1 MFIRCVLVLAIGL
14 LASHVSADE
23 PAPLANQPIAI
34 LRSGGFN
41 PKAAEDYFRKLRD
54 DLGVGNKLASQIEQ
68 QKAKT
73 VASKLDNP
81 VSGLLVYLSP
91 GLLPS
96 VEQIQFTE
104 VADHEEFVRLVNA
117 RSSLTGATAKLEGSG
132 DLYSLVVT
140 NTWRDDY
147 EEIQPASNTEV
158 VEEPPGGPGSPEEAA
173 NDPAIAVDEDAPA
186 TTNSVTIS
194 IGGST
199 TGAGVVVGSVN
210 SNDEG
215 KVIEENGQKFREYS
229 STSTSYFRYH
239 DGFLFESQ
247 TNALHKMN
255 LPSGDSLRQ
264 MENTDVGG
272 EVVFHPDRIPM
283 GIRMLGWN
291 ALSTAAGAELQQRDE
306 EPEQDYTV
314 RRSAGDAGLALIRS
328 AMFDTEKVSTWIK
341 VPFDENPVQ
350 GEFRI
355 NARKNSDLGRT
366 LREVSSPERRFAPI
380 LNDDAAATVYL
391 AAHLPEEWRN
401 VVSAY
406 LASVTEDVTKSPD
419 HSEAERAVQL
429 TWFKSLAALAEH
441 GNVEFCVKLGW
452 SKESGGVI
460 YGGIQ
465 LNDNPELLAA
475 IQSVTNEAGGPDEQP
490 ELVQLHDMP
499 MLKMLVPTDV
509 DLEPIN
515 PTHVYIANVDSCLWF
530 SVGGENAHEIIRQSV
545 ERCREAG
552 GRITTPV
559 FTASVDLQRWADYP
573 QDDATGLTAQH
584 QSWYSF
590 KSLSPIWLSADFWGG
605 PDSEDDE
612 DTSRRDVFNRAIA
625 LGGSKVMSFTID
637 TDESGLV
644 SRGSVGAA
652 MVRGYAATA
661 VMSLEDLLQPALD
674 AADGANQETDAD
686 GQSRD
691 AEDVQQ

>member
-1 MFIRCVLVLAIGL
+1 MFIPCILFLTIGL
-14 LASHVSADE
+14 LAGHASADE

-41 PKAAEDYFRKLRD
+41 TKAAEDYFRKLRD
-54 DLGVGNKLASQIEQ
+54 DLGVGTKLASQIEQ

-96 VEQIQFTE
+96 AEQIQFAE
-104 VADHEEFVRLVNA
+104 VADHEEFVRLINA
-117 RSSLTGATAKLEGSG
+117 RSNLTGATAKLEGSG
-132 DLYSLVVT
+132 DLYSMVVT
-140 NTWRDDY
+140 NTWRVEVED
-147 EEIQPASNTEV
+147 IQPVSNTEV
-158 VEEPPGGPGSPEEAA
+158 VDEPPKKGLRSPEDAA
-173 NDPAIAVDEDAPA
+173 NDPAIAVDEEPPA
-186 TTNSVTIS
+186 SRSSVTIS
-194 IGGST
+194 LGGST
-199 TGAGVVVGSVN
+199 TGAGIVMRSDV
-210 SNDEG
+210 SNGEG
-215 KVIEENGQKFREYS
+215 KLIEENGKKFQEYS
-229 STSTSYFRYH
+229 STNTSYFRYH

-247 TNALHKMN
+247 TNALHTMN
-255 LPSGDSLRQ
+255 MPSGDSLRQ
-264 MENTDVGG
+264 MDNADVGG

-283 GIRMLGWN
+283 GLRMLGWN

-306 EPEQDYTV
+306 EPEQDYAV

-355 NARKNSDLGRT
+355 SSRKNSDLGRT
-366 LREVSSPERRFAPI
+366 LRELSSAERRFAPI
-380 LNDDAAATVYL
+380 LNDNAAATIHL

-406 LASVTEDVTKSPD
+406 FANVTEEVSNSQD
-419 HSEAERAVQL
+419 HSDAERAAQL
-429 TWFKSLAALAEH
+429 TWYKSFASLAEH

-452 SKESGGVI
+452 TKESGGVI
-460 YGGIQ
+460 YGGVQ
-465 LNDNPELLAA
+465 LNDNPDLLAA
-475 IQSVTNEAGGPDEQP
+475 IQSEKNDDGELATQT
-490 ELVQLHDMP
+490 ELVQLHDMS

-509 DLEPIN
+509 DLAPIN
-515 PTHVYIANVDSCLWF
+515 PTHVYLANVDSCLWF

-552 GRITTPV
+552 GRISTPV
-559 FTASVDLQRWADYP
+559 FTAKVDLQRWADYP
-573 QDDATGLTAQH
+573 QDDATGLTVQH

-590 KSLSPIWLSADFWGG
+590 KSLFPIWLSEDFWGG
-605 PDSEDDE
+605 PDSEDAE
-612 DTSRRDVFNRAIA
+612 DTSRPEVFNRAMA
-625 LGGSKVMSFTID
+625 LGGSKSMSFTVD

-644 SRGSVGAA
+644 SRVSVGDAVA
-652 MVRGYAATA
+652 RAYAAAA
-661 VMSLEDLLQPALD
+661 VLSLEEMVGLVTEIPGNLD
-674 AADGANQETDAD
+674 TPPTNNVSE
-686 GQSRD
+686 
-691 AEDVQQ
+691 

>member
-1 MFIRCVLVLAIGL
+1 MFIRCTLLVTMGL
-14 LASHVSADE
+14 LTGHASADE
-23 PAPLANQPIAI
+23 PAPPANQPIAI

-41 PKAAEDYFRKLRD
+41 TTTAEDYFGKLRD
-54 DLGVGNKLASQIEQ
+54 DLGVGNKLASQMEHN
-68 QKAKT
+68 KDNPL
-73 VASKLDNP
+73 ASKLDKP

-96 VEQIQFTE
+96 VEQIQFSE
-104 VADHEEFVRLVNA
+104 VADHEEFVRLINA

-147 EEIQPASNTEV
+147 EEILPASNTKV
-158 VEEPPGGPGSPEEAA
+158 VEEPPGGPGSPKDAA

-215 KVIEENGQKFREYS
+215 KVIEENGKKFREYS
-229 STSTSYFRYH
+229 STNTSYFRYH
-239 DGFLFESQ
+239 DGFLFESR

-264 MENTDVGG
+264 MENADVGG

-283 GIRMLGWN
+283 GVRMLGWN

-306 EPEQDYTV
+306 EPEQEYAV

-355 NARKNSDLGRT
+355 NARRNSDLGRT

-401 VVSAY
+401 VVTAY
-406 LASVTEDVTKSPD
+406 LASATEDVTNSSD
-419 HSEAERAVQL
+419 YSDAERAAEL
-429 TWFKSLAALAEH
+429 TWCKSFASLAEH

-452 SKESGGVI
+452 TKESGGVI

-475 IQSVTNEAGGPDEQP
+475 IQSAINEAGEPDAQP
-490 ELVQLHDMP
+490 ELIQLHETP
-499 MLKMLVPTDV
+499 MLKMPVPADV

-515 PTHVYIANVDSCLWF
+515 LTHVYLANIDSCLWF
-530 SVGGENAHEIIRQSV
+530 AVGGENAHEIIRQSV

-552 GRITTPV
+552 GRIATPV
-559 FTASVDLQRWADYP
+559 FTASLDLQRWADYP

-584 QSWYSF
+584 SRWYSLTSSF
-590 KSLSPIWLSADFWGG
+590 ASWMVEDFTGA
-605 PDSEDDE
+605 PEEEDDE
-612 DTSRRDVFNRAIA
+612 DTSRSELFDRAMA
-625 LGGSKVMSFTID
+625 LGGSRVISFTID
-637 TDESGLV
+637 TDESGVVSRVSVGEAVARAYAAISVLSIEDLV
-644 SRGSVGAA
+644 SQSMDSNDGPSQNAA
-652 MVRGYAATA
+652 
-661 VMSLEDLLQPALD
+661 SDNQD
-674 AADGANQETDAD
+674 APDA
-686 GQSRD
+686 
-691 AEDVQQ
+691 QQ

>member
-1 MFIRCVLVLAIGL
+1 MFIRCFLFLTIGL
-14 LASHVSADE
+14 LASHASADE

-41 PKAAEDYFRKLRD
+41 MKAAEDYFRKLRD
-54 DLGVGNKLASQIEQ
+54 DLGVGNKLASQMEQ

-73 VASKLDNP
+73 VATKLDNP
-81 VSGLLVYLSP
+81 ASGLLVYLSP

-96 VEQIQFTE
+96 AEQIQFSE
-104 VADHEEFVRLVNA
+104 VADQEEFVRLINA
-117 RSSLTGATAKLEGSG
+117 RSSISGVTAKLEGSG
-132 DLYSLVVT
+132 DLYSMVVT
-140 NTWRDDY
+140 NTWRVEVDD
-147 EEIQPASNTEV
+147 IQPVSNTEV
-158 VEEPPGGPGSPEEAA
+158 VDEPANGPGTAEDAA
-173 NDPAIAVDEDAPA
+173 ADPAIGVDEETPA

-194 IGGST
+194 LGGST
-199 TGAGVVVGSVN
+199 TGAGIVVRSDV
-210 SNDEG
+210 SNGEG
-215 KVIEENGQKFREYS
+215 KLIEENGKKFQEYS

-247 TNALHKMN
+247 TNALHTMN

-264 MENTDVGG
+264 MDNADVGG

-283 GIRMLGWN
+283 GLRMLGWN

-306 EPEQDYTV
+306 EPEQDYAV

-350 GEFRI
+350 GQFRI
-355 NARKNSDLGRT
+355 GARKNSDLGRT
-366 LREVSSPERRFAPI
+366 LRELSSAERRFAPI
-380 LNDDAAATVYL
+380 LNDDAAATIYL
-391 AAHLPEEWRN
+391 VAHLPEKWRN

-406 LASVTEDVTKSPD
+406 IANVTEEVTNSPD
-419 HSEAERAVQL
+419 HSDAERAAQL
-429 TWFKSLAALAEH
+429 TWFKSFASLAEH

-460 YGGIQ
+460 YGGVQ
-465 LNDNPELLAA
+465 LNDNPDFLTA
-475 IQSVTNEAGGPDEQP
+475 IQSAANDDGELETQT

-499 MLKMLVPTDV
+499 MLKMRVPADV
-509 DLEPIN
+509 DMAPIN
-515 PTHVYIANVDSCLWF
+515 LTHVYFANVDSCLWF

-552 GRITTPV
+552 GRISTPV
-559 FTASVDLQRWADYP
+559 FTAKVDLQRWADYP

-584 QSWYSF
+584 QHWYTGT
-590 KSLSPIWLSADFWGG
+590 SLLPMWLSAGLLG
-605 PDSEDDE
+605 EPASEDDE
-612 DTSRRDVFNRAIA
+612 DIRQLEVFNRAIA
-625 LGGSKVMSFTID
+625 MAGSKAMSFTID

-644 SRGSVGAA
+644 SQVSVGDAV
-652 MVRGYAATA
+652 VRAYAAAA
-661 VMSLEDLLQPALD
+661 VLSLEDMVGSVTERPENLD
-674 AADGANQETDAD
+674 ATPTTNASE
-686 GQSRD
+686 
-691 AEDVQQ
+691 

>member
-1 MFIRCVLVLAIGL
+1 MINRSILFLTIGL
-14 LASHVSADE
+14 LASLASADE
-23 PAPLANQPIAI
+23 PAPLADQPIVI
-34 LRSGGFN
+34 LRSGGFST
-41 PKAAEDYFRKLRD
+41 KTGEDYFRKLRD

-68 QKAKT
+68 NKDKPL
-73 VASKLDNP
+73 ASKLDKP

-96 VEQIQFTE
+96 VEQIQFSE
-104 VADHEEFVRLVNA
+104 VADHEEFVRLINS

-147 EEIQPASNTEV
+147 EEILPASNTEV
-158 VEEPPGGPGSPEEAA
+158 VEEPPGGPGSPEDAA
-173 NDPAIAVDEDAPA
+173 NDPSIAVDEDAPA

-199 TGAGVVVGSVN
+199 TGAGVVVGSVD

-247 TNALHKMN
+247 TNALHTMN

-264 MENTDVGG
+264 MENADVGG

-306 EPEQDYTV
+306 EPEQEYAV

-328 AMFDTEKVSTWIK
+328 AMFDTEKVATWIK

-419 HSEAERAVQL
+419 HSDAERAVQL
-429 TWFKSLAALAEH
+429 TWFKSLASLAEH

-475 IQSVTNEAGGPDEQP
+475 IQSATNEAGGQDAQP
-490 ELVQLHDMP
+490 ELVQLHEMP
-499 MLKMLVPTDV
+499 MLKMPVPTDL
-509 DLEPIN
+509 DMEPIN
-515 PTHVYIANVDSCLWF
+515 LTHAYLANIDSCLWF
-530 SVGGENAHEIIRQSV
+530 AVGGENAHEIIRQSV

-552 GRITTPV
+552 GRIATPV

-584 QSWYSF
+584 SRWYPLTSWFVSWTVEDF
-590 KSLSPIWLSADFWGG
+590 TGSPEE
-605 PDSEDDE
+605 EDDE
-612 DTSRRDVFNRAIA
+612 DTSRSEVFDRALA

-637 TDESGLV
+637 TDESGMVSRVSVGEAVARAYAAISVLSIEDLV
-644 SRGSVGAA
+644 SQSMDSNDEPSPNAA
-652 MVRGYAATA
+652 
-661 VMSLEDLLQPALD
+661 SDEQD
-674 AADGANQETDAD
+674 APDA
-686 GQSRD
+686 
-691 AEDVQQ
+691 QQ

>member
-1 MFIRCVLVLAIGL
+1 MFNRSILFLTIGL
-14 LASHVSADE
+14 LASLASADE
-23 PAPLANQPIAI
+23 PAPLENQPIVI

-41 PKAAEDYFRKLRD
+41 TKTGEDYFRKLRD

-68 QKAKT
+68 NKDKPL
-73 VASKLDNP
+73 ASKLDKP

-104 VADHEEFVRLVNA
+104 VADHEEFVMLINA

-158 VEEPPGGPGSPEEAA
+158 VEEPLNGPGSPDEAA

-186 TTNSVTIS
+186 KSSNVTIT
-194 IGGST
+194 IGSST
-199 TGAGVVVGSVN
+199 GTGVVVRSSN

-247 TNALHKMN
+247 SNALHKMN

-264 MENTDVGG
+264 MENADVGG

-283 GIRMLGWN
+283 GVRMLGWN

-306 EPEQDYTV
+306 EPEQDYAV

-328 AMFDTEKVSTWIK
+328 AMFDTEKVATWIK

-355 NARKNSDLGRT
+355 NARRNSDLGRT

-401 VVSAY
+401 VVTAY
-406 LASVTEDVTKSPD
+406 LASAKEDVTNSPD
-419 HSEAERAVQL
+419 HSDAERAAL
-429 TWFKSLAALAEH
+429 LAWCKSFGALAEH

-475 IQSVTNEAGGPDEQP
+475 IQSATNEAGGPDAQI
-490 ELVQLHDMP
+490 ELIQLHEMP
-499 MLKMLVPTDV
+499 MLKMPVPTDL
-509 DLEPIN
+509 DMEPIN
-515 PTHVYIANVDSCLWF
+515 LTHVYLANIDSCLWF
-530 SVGGENAHEIIRQSV
+530 AVGGENAHEIIRQSV

-552 GRITTPV
+552 GRISTPV

-573 QDDATGLTAQH
+573 QGDATGLTAQH
-584 QSWYSF
+584 SRWYPLTSSFVSWTVEDF
-590 KSLSPIWLSADFWGG
+590 MGSPEE
-605 PDSEDDE
+605 EDDE
-612 DTSRRDVFNRAIA
+612 DTSRSDVFDRALA

-637 TDESGLV
+637 TDESGMVSRVSVGEAVARAYAAISVLSIEDLV
-644 SRGSVGAA
+644 SQS
-652 MVRGYAATA
+652 MDSNDEPSQNTA
-661 VMSLEDLLQPALD
+661 SNGQD
-674 AADGANQETDAD
+674 APDAK
-686 GQSRD
+686 Q
-691 AEDVQQ
+691 

>member
-1 MFIRCVLVLAIGL
+1 MFNRLILFLTIVV
-14 LASHVSADE
+14 LASHTSADE
-23 PAPLANQPIAI
+23 PASLADQPIVI

-41 PKAAEDYFRKLRD
+41 TKTGEDYFRKLRD

-68 QKAKT
+68 NKDKPL
-73 VASKLDNP
+73 ASKLDKP

-104 VADHEEFVRLVNA
+104 VADHEEFVRLINA

-140 NTWRDDY
+140 NTWRVEVED
-147 EEIQPASNTEV
+147 IQPVSSTEV
-158 VEEPPGGPGSPEEAA
+158 ADETSDGLRSPEDAA
-173 NDPAIAVDEDAPA
+173 NDPAIAVDEEPPA

-194 IGGST
+194 LGGST
-199 TGAGVVVGSVN
+199 TGAGVVVRSHS
-210 SNDEG
+210 SNGEG
-215 KVIEENGQKFREYS
+215 KLIEENGKTFQEYS

-247 TNALHKMN
+247 TTALHKMN

-264 MENTDVGG
+264 MENADVGG

-291 ALSTAAGAELQQRDE
+291 ALSTAAGAELQQRNE
-306 EPEQDYTV
+306 EPEQEYAV
-314 RRSAGDAGLALIRS
+314 RRSAGDAGLALVRS
-328 AMFDTEKVSTWIK
+328 AMFDTEKVAAWIK
-341 VPFDENPVQ
+341 VPFDENPVE

-355 NARKNSDLGRT
+355 SARKNSDLGRT

-380 LNDDAAATVYL
+380 LNDDAAATIYL

-406 LASVTEDVTKSPD
+406 LASVTEDVTNSAD
-419 HSEAERAVQL
+419 HSDAERAVQL
-429 TWFKSLAALAEH
+429 TWYKSLASLTEH

-452 SKESGGVI
+452 TKESGGVI

-475 IQSVTNEAGGPDEQP
+475 IQSATTEAAEPEAQL
-490 ELVQLHDMP
+490 ELVQLHEMP
-499 MLKMLVPTDV
+499 MLKMPVPA
-509 DLEPIN
+509 DLDMEPIN
-515 PTHVYIANVDSCLWF
+515 LTHVYLANIDSCLWF
-530 SVGGENAHEIIRQSV
+530 AVGGENAHEIIRQSV

-552 GRITTPV
+552 GRISTPV
-559 FTASVDLQRWADYP
+559 FTAKVDLQRWADYP

-584 QSWYSF
+584 SRWYPLTSSFASWTV
-590 KSLSPIWLSADFWGG
+590 DFPGE
-605 PDSEDDE
+605 PEEEDDE
-612 DTSRRDVFNRAIA
+612 DTSRSEVFDRAMA
-625 LGGSKVMSFTID
+625 LGGSKAMSFTID
-637 TDESGLV
+637 TDESGMV
-644 SRGSVGAA
+644 SRISVGEAVA
-652 MVRGYAATA
+652 RAYAAIS
-661 VMSLEDLLQPALD
+661 VLSLEDLVSQSLESNDGPSQNAASDDQAQD
-674 AADGANQETDAD
+674 APDA
-686 GQSRD
+686 
-691 AEDVQQ
+691 QQ